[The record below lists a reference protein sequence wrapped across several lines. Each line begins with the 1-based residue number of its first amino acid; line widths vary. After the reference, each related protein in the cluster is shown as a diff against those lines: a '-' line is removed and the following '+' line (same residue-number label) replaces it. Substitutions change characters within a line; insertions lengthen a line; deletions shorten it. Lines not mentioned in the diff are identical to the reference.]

1 MIRPGPR
8 RLRTHV
14 RLILSACL
22 EAAPSLR
29 SAPASTRRP
38 LAAICLAVLLAAA
51 GPLAA
56 QDALSPLPPPVTRG
70 LYRSHWFDF
79 LSAFSEND
87 PGAEQ
92 KALEEMVRAGR
103 KVGVRR
109 LSDFSRT
116 AVYLGRRAEQQRQ
129 PERAARAYDA
139 ALRLDDANPDAIFA
153 RLAFLFRQRR
163 IGELFRAVPD
173 AASALLST
181 HETRVA
187 FLSSFALW
195 AAAAAAATLLGV
207 ILSLA
212 LKNAPRLVHDIRE
225 AAFRSFGRSG
235 ALPLGLV
242 IAGLPLFIGFGP
254 IWLVLY
260 WGALLWAYADS
271 RERLA
276 LGGGF
281 VALAL
286 IVPICAWI
294 TEENIRQRSPLY
306 VAAIDLEERRED
318 ASAEDGLRQAAAVF
332 PEDPDVWFLLGT
344 YAERSGDLERALAD
358 YGRSMSADPSD
369 YRPLLSRG
377 NVHFIEGDYG
387 EAIRDYIEANK
398 KDPRA
403 ADALYNLALA
413 RGEAYDFDGQA
424 QAMSAARA
432 LAASRVA
439 VWSSTPTFARV
450 VSPEYSVAR
459 ARTRIASW
467 NAQPKSRRLPGHG
480 TAGGPWT
487 AIFSPWALAPLAL
500 LGVGI
505 GLARFRQRRGVAS
518 ICERCGRAF
527 CNRCRRYGDP
537 PDYCTMCARLL
548 RREVSD
554 IEAQAAEATAARRRA
569 SSRSRAGRIAS
580 LLLPGS
586 HAFEEGRPLAGTWML
601 FLFFLGLAAAYL
613 DERFFDPVTLPPSGL
628 RVSVVAGGGLALL
641 VWLRAQFVGRRAP
654 GGS

>member
-1 MIRPGPR
+1 MSRPGPR
-8 RLRTHV
+8 RLRTPV
-14 RLILSACL
+14 RLLL
-22 EAAPSLR
+22 F
-29 SAPASTRRP
+29 
-38 LAAICLAVLLAAA
+38 AIGSVLLSPAI
-51 GPLAA
+51 PLAA

-87 PGAEQ
+87 RTAEQ
-92 KALEEMVRAGR
+92 KALDEMVRAGR

-129 PERAARAYDA
+129 PDRAARAYAA
-139 ALRLDDANPDAIFA
+139 ALRLDDSNPDAIFA
-153 RLAFLFRQRR
+153 RLAFLFRQRHF
-163 IGELFRAVPD
+163 GEILAAVPD
-173 AASALLST
+173 AASALVST

-187 FLSSFALW
+187 LGSSLGLW
-195 AAAAAAATLLGV
+195 AGAAAAATLLGV

-212 LKNAPRLVHDIRE
+212 VKNASRILHDIRE
-225 AAFRSFGRSG
+225 TAFRSFGRSG
-235 ALPLGLV
+235 ALPLGLM
-242 IAGLPLFIGFGP
+242 IAGLPLLIGFGP
-254 IWLVLY
+254 VWMVLY
-260 WGALLWAYADS
+260 WGALLWAYTDS
-271 RERLA
+271 RERRV
-276 LGGGF
+276 LGAGF

-286 IVPICAWI
+286 VTPLGAWI

-318 ASAEDGLRQAAAVF
+318 ASAEDGLRQASAVF

-358 YGRSMSADPSD
+358 YGRSMAADPSD
-369 YRPLLSRG
+369 YRPVLCRG
-377 NVHFIEGDYG
+377 NVHFVEGDYG

-398 KDPRA
+398 KDPTA

-432 LAASRVA
+432 LSASRVA
-439 VWSSTPTFARV
+439 AWSSTPTFARV
-450 VSPEYSVAR
+450 VSPEYSVMRAR
-459 ARTRIASW
+459 ARIANW

-500 LGVGI
+500 LASAI
-505 GLARFRQRRGVAS
+505 GLARLRHRRGVAS

-527 CNRCRRYGDP
+527 CDRCRRYGDP

-554 IEAQAAEATAARRRA
+554 IEAQAAEASAARRRA

-580 LLLPGS
+580 LFLPGS
-586 HAFEEGRPLAGTWML
+586 HAFEEGRPLTGAAML
-601 FLFFLGLAAAYL
+601 FLFFFGLAAAYL
-613 DERFFDPVTLPPSGL
+613 DERFFDPVTLPPAGL
-628 RVSVVAGGGLALL
+628 RVSVVAGTALALV